1 MIVDKRITQ
10 QIFGCL
16 LKHPQYLGES
26 DKYYL
31 TPNDFQSRFEKF
43 LFSAIWE
50 LYSQGAKKISA
61 FDVEN
66 CLSTNETAKNSF
78 ETNNGIEYLQ
88 DVEEFSNEENFPY
101 YYNKL
106 KKFNMLNA
114 YQKIGVDISEF
125 YIEDSFDPR
134 AQEVM
139 RNSSN

>member
-78 ETNNGIEYLQ
+78 ETNNGIEYLLLLICALG
-88 DVEEFSNEENFPY
+88 FLPLF
-101 YYNKL
+101 
-106 KKFNMLNA
+106 A
-114 YQKIGVDISEF
+114 YVLSKVLSI
-125 YIEDSFDPR
+125 
-134 AQEVM
+134 
-139 RNSSN
+139 